1 MALSDF
7 EFESPWWGQ
16 IAVSLACCGKLWE
29 AVFFGTFLPVIVTV
43 TPMGEIAEEK
53 KYSSLDAE
61 KVLCGGGARDLGGY
75 GSYGSYGSYEDEDED
90 EDQDEG

>member
-1 MALSDF
+1 
-7 EFESPWWGQ
+7 
-16 IAVSLACCGKLWE
+16 
-29 AVFFGTFLPVIVTV
+29 
-43 TPMGEIAEEK
+43 MGEIAEEK

-75 GSYGSYGSYEDEDED
+75 GSYGSYEDEDED

>member
-1 MALSDF
+1 
-7 EFESPWWGQ
+7 
-16 IAVSLACCGKLWE
+16 
-29 AVFFGTFLPVIVTV
+29 
-43 TPMGEIAEEK
+43 MGEIAEEK

-90 EDQDEG
+90 EDEDQDEG